1 VPVATRMRVIERRI
15 GDVTILQLI
24 GRLELETGDLILRD
38 TINRLV
44 EEGQIKLVLDMK
56 EVTRLDSAGI
66 GMLVSKYLT
75 VRRAGGTIRLL
86 HPTERTDH
94 LMAITK
100 LTTIFQVF
108 DDEASAVK
116 SFNTAPAHGV

>member
-1 VPVATRMRVIERRI
+1 MATRMQVIERRI
-15 GDVTILQLI
+15 GDVTVLQLI

-38 TINRLV
+38 TINHLV
-44 EEGQIKLVLDMK
+44 EEGQVKLVLDMK

-75 VRRAGGTIRLL
+75 VRRAGGTIKLL

-94 LMAITK
+94 LMDITK
-100 LTTIFQVF
+100 LTTVFAVF

-116 SFNTAPAHGV
+116 SFGTAPTQGV

>member
-1 VPVATRMRVIERRI
+1 MAPRMRIVERRI

-44 EEGQIKLVLDMK
+44 DDGQVKVVLDMK

-75 VRRAGGTIRLL
+75 VRRAGGTIKIL
-86 HPTERTDH
+86 HPNERTDH
-94 LMAITK
+94 LMDITK
-100 LTTIFQVF
+100 LHTVF
-108 DDEASAVK
+108 EVFNDEESVVK
-116 SFNTAPAHGV
+116 SFGGAIHGV

>member
-1 VPVATRMRVIERRI
+1 MRIVERRI

-24 GRLELETGDLILRD
+24 GRLELEDGDVVLRD
-38 TINRLV
+38 AVNRLV
-44 EEGQIKLVLDMK
+44 ASGRVKLILDMK

-75 VRRAGGTIRLL
+75 ARRGGGVIKFL

-94 LMAITK
+94 LMDITK
-100 LTTIFQVF
+100 LTTVFEIF
-108 DDEASAVK
+108 DNEEAAIK
-116 SFNTAPAHGV
+116 SFSTPVAGV

>member
-1 VPVATRMRVIERRI
+1 MTTRMRIVERRI

-24 GRLELETGDLILRD
+24 GRLELETGDIILRD

-44 EEGQIKLVLDMK
+44 ESGQVKLVLDMK

-75 VRRAGGTIRLL
+75 ARRGGGSIKIL

-94 LMAITK
+94 LMDITK
-100 LTTIFQVF
+100 LTTVFEVF
-108 DDEASAVK
+108 DDEESAVK
-116 SFNTAPAHGV
+116 SFGGATHRV

>member
-1 VPVATRMRVIERRI
+1 MATRMRVIERRI

-44 EEGQIKLVLDMK
+44 EDGQVKLVLDMK
-56 EVTRLDSAGI
+56 DVTRLDSAGI

-75 VRRAGGTIRLL
+75 VRRAGGSIKFL

-94 LMAITK
+94 LMDITK
-100 LTTIFQVF
+100 LTTVFEMF

-116 SFNTAPAHGV
+116 SFGDASIHGV

>member
-1 VPVATRMRVIERRI
+1 VATRMRIVERRI

-44 EEGQIKLVLDMK
+44 DAGQVKLVLDMK

-75 VRRAGGTIRLL
+75 ARRAGGTIKFL
-86 HPTERTDH
+86 HPNERTDH
-94 LMAITK
+94 LMDITK
-100 LTTIFQVF
+100 LTTVF
-108 DDEASAVK
+108 EIYDDEESAVK
-116 SFNTAPAHGV
+116 SFGGASIHGV

>member
-1 VPVATRMRVIERRI
+1 MRIVERRI

-24 GRLELETGDLILRD
+24 GRLELDSGDAILRD
-38 TINRLV
+38 AINRLV
-44 EEGQIKLVLDMK
+44 GAGQVKLVLDMK

-75 VRRAGGTIRLL
+75 ARRSGGTIKIL

-94 LMAITK
+94 LMDITK
-100 LTTIFQVF
+100 LHTVF
-108 DDEASAVK
+108 EVFTDEESAVK
-116 SFNTAPAHGV
+116 SFGGATHGV

>member
-1 VPVATRMRVIERRI
+1 MRIVERRI
-15 GDVTILQLI
+15 GDVTVLQLI

-44 EEGQIKLVLDMK
+44 EEGQVKLVLDMK

-75 VRRAGGTIRLL
+75 VRRAGGTIKLL

-94 LMAITK
+94 LMDITK
-100 LTTIFQVF
+100 LTTVFQMF

-116 SFNTAPAHGV
+116 SFGGATHGV

>member
-1 VPVATRMRVIERRI
+1 MQVIERRI

-44 EEGQIKLVLDMK
+44 DAGQVKLVLDMK

-75 VRRAGGTIRLL
+75 ARRAGGTIKFL
-86 HPTERTDH
+86 HPNERTDH
-94 LMAITK
+94 LMDITK
-100 LTTIFQVF
+100 LTTVFQVF

-116 SFNTAPAHGV
+116 SFDAASAQGV

>member
-1 VPVATRMRVIERRI
+1 MATRMQVIERRI

-38 TINRLV
+38 TINHLV
-44 EEGQIKLVLDMK
+44 EEGQVKLVLDMK
-56 EVTRLDSAGI
+56 DVTRLDSAGI

-75 VRRAGGTIRLL
+75 VRRAGGTIKLL

-94 LMAITK
+94 LMDITK
-100 LTTIFQVF
+100 LTTVFQVF

-116 SFNTAPAHGV
+116 SFDAASAQGV

>member
-1 VPVATRMRVIERRI
+1 MRIVERRI

-24 GRLELETGDLILRD
+24 GRLELEDGDAVLRD
-38 TINRLV
+38 AVNRLV
-44 EEGQIKLVLDMK
+44 ADGRVKLVLDMK

-75 VRRAGGTIRLL
+75 VRRGGGVIKLL

-94 LMAITK
+94 LMEITK
-100 LTTIFQVF
+100 LTTVFEIFTSE
-108 DDEASAVK
+108 DDAIK
-116 SFNTAPAHGV
+116 SFGTPVARV